1 MISACLDNY
10 DSLRNAQS
18 TGHGLYDE
26 HNYAQDEN
34 IYDEPS
40 DMNYHESD
48 FQQTFSH
55 SDDKFNLKYEEG
67 VGDGTLHGNSRFNTN
82 SDYQTNNTDQRN
94 YDDYEET
101 ASLSGRA
108 AIHQNYE
115 NEFESLGKDATL
127 PPPVQLTQHFQNPIS
142 YDPRGTEVVDKG
154 DRGYDSTLEM
164 PAPPL
169 SPLTPYSYP
178 SPSPPP
184 DKSGGDKTVDGEN
197 SYPNM
202 KFYKSQGYNVNDYS
216 TMNQECGV

>member
-67 VGDGTLHGNSRFNTN
+67 VGDGTLHDAYTPQARCRGATVAALPG
-82 SDYQTNNTDQRN
+82 T
-94 YDDYEET
+94 
-101 ASLSGRA
+101 SL
-108 AIHQNYE
+108 
-115 NEFESLGKDATL
+115 
-127 PPPVQLTQHFQNPIS
+127 
-142 YDPRGTEVVDKG
+142 
-154 DRGYDSTLEM
+154 
-164 PAPPL
+164 
-169 SPLTPYSYP
+169 
-178 SPSPPP
+178 
-184 DKSGGDKTVDGEN
+184 
-197 SYPNM
+197 
-202 KFYKSQGYNVNDYS
+202 
-216 TMNQECGV
+216 